1 MTKLKNFIRHKLG
14 FRDIYYIQNNMP
26 HIKAELPILDGDIVR
41 LPIGG
46 LLIDSGCVISVDG
59 KKYMVVNSVL
69 EVMTY
74 ND

>member
-1 MTKLKNFIRHKLG
+1 
-14 FRDIYYIQNNMP
+14 MP